1 MQITIARMLIL
12 NPSSSRLI
20 KRSSKGRSISRG
32 SSTSST
38 TQGLL
43 LTTYY
48 LMKGFSRIPTLKA
61 LLRSWGLL
69 KRSKSVKTVC
79 KTETNRPR
87 NLAQTGSQ
95 RAQASH
101 TANGRNTCKTLRQ
114 GQNCSTTTSISISRM
129 WPDHRMSHPKGNN
142 SSTKISR
149 SRQSSR
155 LKSTTQDS
163 CSRRV
168 GQFREETQP
177 LVRTGEGTTVTRI
190 NLRSCL
196 LLTTEPALMSH

>member
-20 KRSSKGRSISRG
+20 KRSSKGRSISKG

-79 KTETNRPR
+79 KTETNRLR

-95 RAQASH
+95 RAQASL
-101 TANGRNTCKTLRQ
+101 TANGRSTCKTLRQ

-129 WPDHRMSHPKGNN
+129 WPDHRMNHPKGNN
-142 SSTKISR
+142 SSSTKISR

-168 GQFREETQP
+168 GKFREETQA
-177 LVRTGEGTTVTRI
+177 LVRT
-190 NLRSCL
+190 
-196 LLTTEPALMSH
+196 